1 MAPSVL
7 PVPKIK
13 HFKNTGEER
22 AYFLEKPKFTIG
34 RSGDNDLQT
43 NDASVSRF
51 HAEIV
56 KENGQYKLVDKQ
68 SKCGTFVNGQ
78 RVQSYVLQ
86 HQDKILL
93 GNDTQIVFLTQDDII
108 SNSGPFRTDTPSMIL
123 SVAGS
128 DLKNVSHLLEVAR
141 LLSGTAPLH
150 EILDMVLDAA
160 IEITR
165 AERGFLVLKD
175 ATGEPQIQRG
185 RDKAKQA
192 VATESFQISTT
203 VLKQAME
210 SGEKVFLSD
219 VQGPNKIALSESML
233 NLELRTIICLPLK
246 QFGILDS
253 SINAIADKKVI
264 GALYLDGKKA
274 TESFSKISQGIL
286 DSLATDATA
295 VIENARLLRE
305 SREKERLEMELA
317 TAQEIQATLL
327 PRIKGSYGYF
337 EAYAQNI
344 PSRHISG
351 DCYDLIQFPD
361 GRYAAMIADISGKGV
376 SAAILCSMV
385 QGLLFAE
392 AMKQPS
398 PADCINSVN
407 SYLTKR
413 TTGNKFVTLFYA
425 TIAPSGEF
433 QFVNGGHNPPYLV
446 HLEGTIEE
454 LFSGG
459 LIVGAF
465 PFATYTHNTIFLRP
479 GDLVCLFTDGVTE
492 ARNSQGDFLGDDE
505 LKSLLL
511 KNRHKPVDEI
521 VEAIFQRILD
531 HSAGEPQSD
540 DISVFIIRYVVTSE
554 QDADTLHESRPLS

>member
-1 MAPSVL
+1 MASPVL

-13 HFKNTGEER
+13 HFKGTGEER
-22 AYFLEKPKFTIG
+22 AYLLEKLKFTIG
-34 RSGDNDLQT
+34 RSGENDLQT

-51 HAEIV
+51 HAEII
-56 KENGQYKLVDKQ
+56 KEGNQFKLIDKQ
-68 SKCGTFVNGQ
+68 SKCGTFVNGE
-78 RVQSYVLQ
+78 RVQTHVLQ
-86 HQDKILL
+86 HQDRILL
-93 GNDTQIVFLTQDDII
+93 GNDTQIVYLTHDDITRD
-108 SNSGPFRTDTPSMIL
+108 SGPFRTGTPSMIQ

-175 ATGEPQIQRG
+175 ARGEPQVQRG
-185 RDKAKQA
+185 RDKAKQS
-192 VATESFQISTT
+192 VAEESFQISTT
-203 VLKQAME
+203 VLKQVIE

-219 VQGPNKIALSESML
+219 VQGPNKFALSESML

-253 SINAIADKKVI
+253 SVNAHADQKVI

-305 SREKERLEMELA
+305 SREKERLELELA

-351 DCYDLIQFPD
+351 DCYDLIKFPD
-361 GRYAAMIADISGKGV
+361 GRYAAMIADVSGKGV

-392 AMKQPS
+392 AMKHPS
-398 PADCINSVN
+398 PADCLNSVN
-407 SYLTKR
+407 GYLVQR
-413 TTGNKFVTLFYA
+413 TAGNKFVTLFYA

-433 QFVNGGHNPPYLV
+433 QFVNAGHNPPYLV
-446 HLEGTIEE
+446 HLEGSIEE

-465 PFATYTHNTIFLRP
+465 PFATYTHKTVFLRP

-492 ARNSQGDFLGDDE
+492 ARNTKGDLLGDDE
-505 LKSLLL
+505 LKALLL
-511 KNRHKPVDEI
+511 KNRHKPVAEI
-521 VEAIFQRILD
+521 VEAIFQRTLD
-531 HSAGEPQSD
+531 HAAGEPQSD
-540 DISVFIIRYVVTSE
+540 DISVFMVRYVVTSA
-554 QDADTLHESRPLS
+554 QDAETTLQPRSL

>member
-1 MAPSVL
+1 MAS
-7 PVPKIK
+7 PVPQIPKIK
-13 HFKNTGEER
+13 HFKQTGEER
-22 AYFLEKPKFTIG
+22 AFLLEKPKFTIG

-51 HAEIV
+51 HAEIIQ
-56 KENGQYKLVDKQ
+56 EGSHYKLIDKQ

-78 RVQSYVLQ
+78 RVETHIL
-86 HQDKILL
+86 HHKDRILL
-93 GNDTQIVFLTQDDII
+93 GNDTQILFLTHEDVTRE
-108 SNSGPFRTDTPSMIL
+108 SGPFRTETPSMIM

-165 AERGFLVLKD
+165 AERGFLVLRD
-175 ATGEPQIQRG
+175 TTGEPQVQRG
-185 RDKAKQA
+185 RDKTKQS

-203 VLKQAME
+203 VLKQVME
-210 SGEKVFLSD
+210 SGEKVFLTD
-219 VQGPNKIALSESML
+219 VQGPNKVALSESML

-253 SINAIADKKVI
+253 LVNVHADQKVI

-286 DSLATDATA
+286 DSLTTDATA

-305 SREKERLEMELA
+305 SREKERLELELA

-351 DCYDLIQFPD
+351 DCYDLIKIPD
-361 GRYAAMIADISGKGV
+361 GRYASMIADVSGKGV

-392 AMKQPS
+392 AMKHPS
-398 PADCINSVN
+398 PADCLNSVN
-407 SYLTKR
+407 SYLCQR
-413 TTGNKFVTLFYA
+413 SASNKFVTLFYA
-425 TIAPSGEF
+425 TLAPSGEF
-433 QFVNGGHNPPYLV
+433 QFVNAGHNPPYLIHPDGSV
-446 HLEGTIEE
+446 EE

-465 PFATYTHNTIFLRP
+465 PFATYTHNTIYLHP
-479 GDLVCLFTDGVTE
+479 GDTVCLFTDGVTE
-492 ARNSQGDFLGDDE
+492 ARDAKGNFLGEEEFKE
-505 LKSLLL
+505 LLVAH
-511 KNRHKPVDEI
+511 RHKPVDEM
-521 VEAIFQRILD
+521 VETVFQRIAD
-531 HSAGEPQSD
+531 YSAGEPQSD
-540 DISVFIIRYVVTSE
+540 DISVFIIRYTVASD
-554 QDADTLHESRPLS
+554 QDAGTRH